1 LSDIGFAALA
11 AARWIH
17 FAAVM
22 LLFGA
27 ALFPFYAVPARMV
40 SPQLPRPRFV
50 LGLAATIALLS
61 GVAWAAASLV
71 NMTGELGSLFDPN
84 ALAAFLFETG
94 FGKVWVLRLLLLVAV
109 LVLAFIAGR
118 DLSSRS
124 AASAAMALLAGLML
138 VSQAWIGHP
147 AASAPGERT
156 LVIAGY
162 ALHVLGAG
170 AWLGGL
176 WPLWLIL
183 RATHAPRDQS
193 VEFALRR
200 FSTLG
205 ILAIALILL
214 GGLVNA
220 WARWQAL
227 DTLVA
232 SAWGRV
238 LIFKILGF
246 AALVALAAANRFVLM
261 PRLAADSSA
270 RLRLARNVV
279 AEQAI
284 GLIILAAAAALGVL
298 PPPA

>member
-1 LSDIGFAALA
+1 MGLAALA

-22 LLFGA
+22 LLFGT
-27 ALFPFYAVPARMV
+27 ALFPFYALPVRTA
-40 SPQLPRPRFV
+40 SPQLPRAQFALR
-50 LGLAATIALLS
+50 LAASIAFLS
-61 GVAWAAASLV
+61 GIAWAAASLV
-71 NMTGELGSLFDPN
+71 NISGELGSLFDPD
-84 ALAAFLFETG
+84 ALTAFLFETG
-94 FGKVWVLRLLLLVAV
+94 FGKVWLLRLLLLTAV
-109 LVLAFIAGR
+109 LVLLIAGP
-118 DLSSRS
+118 DLSSRKPAG
-124 AASAAMALLAGLML
+124 AAIALLAGLVL
-138 VSQAWIGHP
+138 VSQAWIGHA
-147 AASAPGERT
+147 AASPAGERA

-176 WPLWLIL
+176 LPLWSML
-183 RATHAPRDQS
+183 RANSHALDAS
-193 VEFALRR
+193 IDFALRR
-200 FSTLG
+200 FSALG
-205 ILAIALILL
+205 MLAIALILL